1 MIKNASSVALFKH
14 FHFGENTLH
23 ENNTFHLCNI
33 DSLLERSVQA
43 GIFMIYV
50 ENIAIMI
57 VGYTTFSSHQI
68 SFRLRYTLCSDKT
81 QTCPTFRCWAKE
93 RWRPAPQQKWGTV
106 FPLSIPQSQSTI
118 NGPKMMR
125 TGQGV
130 TLYFMNELSDFNSFY
145 LLSCC

>member
-23 ENNTFHLCNI
+23 ENNTFHLRNI

-68 SFRLRYTLCSDKT
+68 SFRLRYTLCSAILRQNT
-81 QTCPTFRCWAKE
+81 NLSHFPMLGQGEMETCTTAVVGHSFSPLFYSSISVNNQWAE
-93 RWRPAPQQKWGTV
+93 DDE
-106 FPLSIPQSQSTI
+106 
-118 NGPKMMR
+118 NR
-125 TGQGV
+125 TGCYA
-130 TLYFMNELSDFNSFY
+130 LFY
-145 LLSCC
+145 E